1 MGEMWGRYG
10 ETWYEL
16 RVPHP
21 GLEMWGDMGEMRR
34 RYEEIWGDLRSVC
47 RIQASRYGEILGG
60 DEAAPRPRA
69 DDVDRDLCLAAVH
82 APAWVIRL
90 SYASSGQEHGLV
102 QSIQE
107 HRVEHEGYCCSARIG
122 VRGLRLQRGARA
134 G

>member
-21 GLEMWGDMGEMRR
+21 GLEMWGDMGEMWR

-60 DEAAPRPRA
+60 DEAAPRPQA

-82 APAWVIRL
+82 APAWCHTPAQGRNMVLCRAFK
-90 SYASSGQEHGLV
+90 STVWSTRGTVAAHASEYA
-102 QSIQE
+102 
-107 HRVEHEGYCCSARIG
+107 A
-122 VRGLRLQRGARA
+122 A
-134 G
+134 